1 MTDDS
6 DWPLPSQPRR
16 VRLLLYFAEGLIIGA
31 GFILLLLAF
40 FGAFVIDIETGSF
53 NPEISGVEVVF
64 LLIILVILL
73 RAIAFFKSGSRHS
86 REDSP
91 EYRDWKE
98 SRRWMWVVAA
108 ALPLGGIL
116 LGTSLF
122 LWGWWSVVFLQDANL
137 LMLGTVLVGFILYM
151 YVLQRIGVKII

>member
-1 MTDDS
+1 
-6 DWPLPSQPRR
+6 
-16 VRLLLYFAEGLIIGA
+16 
-31 GFILLLLAF
+31 
-40 FGAFVIDIETGSF
+40 
-53 NPEISGVEVVF
+53 
-64 LLIILVILL
+64 
-73 RAIAFFKSGSRHS
+73 
-86 REDSP
+86 
-91 EYRDWKE
+91 
-98 SRRWMWVVAA
+98 MWVVAA